1 MSSGSVKLVVG
12 MLYIEFIVRILKIC
26 LCPVFSLMLKSYF
39 YSNVNVFTCFLALLR
54 QHISYTCD
62 MFYFTW

>member
-26 LCPVFSLMLKSYF
+26 LCPVFSLMLKSYMLMF
-39 YSNVNVFTCFLALLR
+39 LLVF
-54 QHISYTCD
+54 
-62 MFYFTW
+62 